1 VLSAAAP
8 PSRAEAAPA
17 EKAKASKTDFAALP
31 CTEESNTDGND
42 QDTNGNS
49 RYMLNGGWELD
60 VPAPGEEF
68 LTLVVTDTKWDAY
81 AFFGFREGEL
91 SDGSWVAVGGKT
103 GVAYRV
109 GTLGASGS
117 ASSSVS
123 VKGGDEEVVR
133 VRGHGSAAVG
143 FEGRK
148 VGGGSVLGKR
158 EMRLGMEM
166 GIGRMPLVDADRE
179 DVRAGSNSVKRYTA
193 EDKKEW
199 QIKGLTRC
207 MSP

>member
-1 VLSAAAP
+1 
-8 PSRAEAAPA
+8 
-17 EKAKASKTDFAALP
+17 
-31 CTEESNTDGND
+31 
-42 QDTNGNS
+42 
-49 RYMLNGGWELD
+49 
-60 VPAPGEEF
+60 
-68 LTLVVTDTKWDAY
+68 
-81 AFFGFREGEL
+81 
-91 SDGSWVAVGGKT
+91 
-103 GVAYRV
+103 
-109 GTLGASGS
+109 
-117 ASSSVS
+117 VS

-158 EMRLGMEM
+158 GMRLGMEM
-166 GIGRMPLVDADRE
+166 GIGRMPVVDADRE
-179 DVRAGSNSVKRYTA
+179 DVRAGSNSVKRDTA